1 MASHATN
8 PLGDRERA
16 AEDLYIRQREA
27 EKAAAAK
34 EKQRQEAQ
42 KAAADKDK
50 K

>member
-1 MASHATN
+1 MLKWKIESDPDAYA
-8 PLGDRERA
+8 
-16 AEDLYIRQREA
+16 DLQEA

-34 EKQRQEAQ
+34 EKAQQEAA